1 MVKKPDLLY
10 IYRYVVIRV
19 LALFSGIFRYA
30 ANSEQAPQ
38 LLERVAKQTIR
49 RRSVVRP
56 TMFKFVTVPGYCSL
70 ILATDTSNN
79 GCSQ

>member
-10 IYRYVVIRV
+10 IYRNVVIRV

-38 LLERVAKQTIR
+38 LLERVAK
-49 RRSVVRP
+49 
-56 TMFKFVTVPGYCSL
+56 
-70 ILATDTSNN
+70 
-79 GCSQ
+79 